1 MNAPATAPAQP
12 GRWRT
17 VLLLLLL
24 PGGFLLG
31 VVGGFLTEHRFSVGP
46 VEIPWGSILVV
57 ATLIACTRAVS
68 LHFETRAAGGMLFA
82 GWLIGTA
89 LLALPNPSG
98 DVVFTFDAA
107 TLGYLL
113 GGSALGG
120 AAAAWPLWLGDPA
133 AGPDAGRETFHGA
146 GSADAP
152 GQLEPGAPE
161 VRDD

>member
-1 MNAPATAPAQP
+1 M
-12 GRWRT
+12 
-17 VLLLLLL
+17 
-24 PGGFLLG
+24 
-31 VVGGFLTEHRFSVGP
+31 
-46 VEIPWGSILVV
+46 

-68 LHFETRAAGGMLFA
+68 LHLGTRAAGGMLFA

-120 AAAAWPLWLGDPA
+120 AAAAWPLWLGDSA
-133 AGPDAGRETFHGA
+133 AGPGTGHEADSG
-146 GSADAP
+146 DAP
-152 GQLEPGAPE
+152 GPLQAGEPE

>member
-1 MNAPATAPAQP
+1 MSAPAAGPAGP

-31 VVGGFLTEHRFSVGP
+31 VVGGFLTEHRLSIGSL
-46 VEIPWGSILVV
+46 EIPWGSILVV
-57 ATLIACTRAVS
+57 ATLITCTRAVS
-68 LHFETRAAGGMLFA
+68 LSFGTRAAGGMLFA

-120 AAAAWPLWLGDPA
+120 AAAAWPLWLGDPQPGSEPEPA
-133 AGPDAGRETFHGA
+133 AGEQA
-146 GSADAP
+146 
-152 GQLEPGAPE
+152 
-161 VRDD
+161 VRDDR